1 MSKAEKTSPQ
11 AAPVAPLTASGD
23 ATAREKTSGRVAFD
37 ARGNAIWEWR
47 TGDRQYAR
55 EVSTTLV
62 ERLSVSD
69 LKIATTAIVQALK
82 GGKPAKDGKAVDPSA
97 PRGRVEPS
105 HSYNPYN
112 LSAAEVAR
120 SNPSK
125 RLKPKSVVT
134 RMVVRRPRKGLL
146 QRLRGMFGL
155 D

>member
-1 MSKAEKTSPQ
+1 
-11 AAPVAPLTASGD
+11 
-23 ATAREKTSGRVAFD
+23 
-37 ARGNAIWEWR
+37 
-47 TGDRQYAR
+47 
-55 EVSTTLV
+55 V

-82 GGKPAKDGKAVDPSA
+82 GGKPAKDVKAVDPSA

-120 SNPSK
+120 SDSSK
-125 RLKPKSVVT
+125 RSKPKSVVT
-134 RMVVRRPRKGLL
+134 RMVVRPPRKGLL

>member
-1 MSKAEKTSPQ
+1 MSQPEKTSPQ
-11 AAPVAPLTASGD
+11 AAPVAPSTTGD

-47 TGDRQYAR
+47 TGERQYAR
-55 EVSTTLV
+55 EVNTTLV
-62 ERLSVSD
+62 ERLSASE

-120 SNPSK
+120 SNASK
-125 RLKPKSVVT
+125 RSKPKSVVT
-134 RMVVRRPRKGLL
+134 RMVVRPPRKGLL
-146 QRLRGMFGL
+146 QRLRAMFGL